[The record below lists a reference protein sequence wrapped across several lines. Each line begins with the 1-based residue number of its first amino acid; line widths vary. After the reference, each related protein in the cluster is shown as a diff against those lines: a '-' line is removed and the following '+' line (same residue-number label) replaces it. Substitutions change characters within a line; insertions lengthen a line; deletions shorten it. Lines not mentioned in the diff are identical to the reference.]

1 MITSSLP
8 SVDAKSY
15 YTATETA
22 KKLGI
27 CRNTL
32 SKLRRQN
39 AIKPN
44 KDTFSGRFLYS
55 GKEIQRFW
63 LNRIN

>member
-8 SVDAKSY
+8 TVNSKSF

-22 KKLGI
+22 KHLGI

-39 AIKPN
+39 AIVPN
-44 KDTFSGRFLYS
+44 RDMVSGRFLYS

-63 LNRIN
+63 LSRIN

>member
-8 SVDAKSY
+8 QVNSKSY
-15 YTATETA
+15 YTATEA
-22 KKLGI
+22 ARFLGI

-32 SKLRRQN
+32 AKLRRQN
-39 AIKPN
+39 AIIPN
-44 KDTFSGRFLYS
+44 RDMVSGRFLYS

-63 LNRIN
+63 TNRIR

>member
-8 SVDAKSY
+8 TVNSKSF

-22 KKLGI
+22 KHLGI

-39 AIKPN
+39 AIVPN
-44 KDTFSGRFLYS
+44 RDMVSGRFLYS

-63 LNRIN
+63 TNRIR